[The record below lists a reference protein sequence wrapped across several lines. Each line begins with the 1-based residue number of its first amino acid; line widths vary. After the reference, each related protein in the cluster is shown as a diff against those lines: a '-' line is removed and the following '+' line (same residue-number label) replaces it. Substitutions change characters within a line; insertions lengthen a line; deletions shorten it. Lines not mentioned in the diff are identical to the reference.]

1 MSVAVESPKPGNRE
15 ATIDACEQCF
25 DAVIIGGGISGAC
38 LYDRMC
44 REGYR
49 VLLVDRADFGSG
61 TSQASAMMIWGGL
74 LYLRQLDFG
83 TVWKLSRARDD
94 LIVTPGAPVRAQRFR
109 YIPELSGRHN
119 AFRIRAAL
127 WLYWL
132 LGRRRRR
139 VPRAENSY
147 PEKAFMRSNR
157 FGGSHV
163 YEEGVL
169 ETSDCRFVLE
179 WILPHGPPDHCALN
193 YCALEHAAYRDGR
206 WHLELTDRH
215 HDRQLHV
222 SAKMLINAAGVW
234 TDRIHRLC
242 GLTSPYKHV
251 FSKGVFIA
259 IPRPDEHDDSLIFDM
274 GEHGDGQTFHP
285 WGPVSLW
292 GPTETAVDSLES
304 GFRIDVEDVRF
315 LLAQINM
322 NLHLSVD
329 AGDIV
334 SLRCGIRPLAVKRDY
349 SAQRYPLELSRQ
361 HRVHH
366 DRTNAAIALYGGK
379 LTSCRELAS
388 QVMAR
393 LKSQLRPSGAA
404 TPEGH
409 NEDVEA
415 TQPNS
420 KRVAEPSWCR
430 DNELCLTL
438 DDYLRRRSNIAQW
451 VPRCGLGRDDSNLE
465 EVRAAA
471 RAIEGERADASVEG
485 YRCRVREEHDT
496 LLASV

>member
-1 MSVAVESPKPGNRE
+1 MTIAFECPLRE
-15 ATIDACEQCF
+15 AAIDACARRF
-25 DAVIIGGGISGAC
+25 DAVIIGGGITGAS

-49 VLLVDRADFGSG
+49 VLLVDRGDFGSG

-94 LIVTPGAPVRAQRFR
+94 LIVAPGSLARTQRFR
-109 YIPELSGRHN
+109 YIPALDRGN
-119 AFRIRAAL
+119 AFQIRAAL

-132 LGRRRRR
+132 LGRRRRSI
-139 VPRAENSY
+139 PSTENTY
-147 PEKAFMRSNR
+147 PEQAFLRSKL
-157 FGGSHV
+157 FGHSHV

-179 WILPHGPPDHCALN
+179 WILPHHPPDHCALN
-193 YCALEHAAYRDGR
+193 YCALERAAYRDNR

-215 HDRQLHV
+215 RGRGLSV

-234 TDRIHRLC
+234 TDRIQQLC
-242 GLTSPYKHV
+242 GLTSPYKHM

-259 IPRPDEHDDSLIFDM
+259 IPLPAGHNASLIFDLD
-274 GEHGDGQTFHP
+274 EQGDAQTFHP

-292 GPTETAVDSLES
+292 GPTETAVGSLEN
-304 GFRIDVEDVRF
+304 GFRVEADDIRS
-315 LLAQINM
+315 LLAQANK
-322 NLHLSVD
+322 NLNLNVD
-329 AGDIV
+329 TSDIV
-334 SLRCGIRPLAVKRDY
+334 SLRCGIRPLAVKRGY
-349 SAQRYPLELSRQ
+349 SADHHPFELSRK
-361 HRVHH
+361 HLVHH
-366 DRTNAAIALYGGK
+366 DRANAAVAIYGGK
-379 LTSCRELAS
+379 LTSCRELARG
-388 QVMAR
+388 VVAR
-393 LKSQLRPSGAA
+393 LKSQLRPSG
-404 TPEGH
+404 TPTSDGDAETIQGG
-409 NEDVEA
+409 DKCV
-415 TQPNS
+415 S
-420 KRVAEPSWCR
+420 EPSWCR

-465 EVRAAA
+465 EVIAAA
-471 RAIEGERADASVEG
+471 RAIEGERADASVER
-485 YRCRVREEHDT
+485 YRSRVREEYDT

>member
-1 MSVAVESPKPGNRE
+1 MTVTAERPQRGDRE
-15 ATIDACEQCF
+15 ATIDACAQCF
-25 DAVIIGGGISGAC
+25 DVAIIGGGISGAC

-74 LYLRQLDFG
+74 LYLRQFDFG
-83 TVWKLSRARDD
+83 TVWKLSGARDD
-94 LIVTPGAPVRAQRFR
+94 LIVATGLPIRTQRFR
-109 YIPELSGRHN
+109 YIPALDRGHN
-119 AFRIRAAL
+119 AFKIRAAL

-132 LGRRRRR
+132 LGRRRRCA
-139 VPRAENSY
+139 PSAENTY
-147 PEKAFMRSNR
+147 PEQAFMRAKL
-157 FGGSHV
+157 FGRSHV

-179 WILPHGPPDHCALN
+179 WILPHRPPDHCALN
-193 YCALEHAAYRDGR
+193 YCALESAAHRDSR
-206 WHLELTDRH
+206 WHLELVDRH
-215 HDRQLHV
+215 LGGELKV
-222 SAKMLINAAGVW
+222 SAKMLVNAAGVW
-234 TDRIHRLC
+234 TDRIHQLC

-259 IPRPDEHDDSLIFDM
+259 IPRPAEHDDSLIFDM

-292 GPTETAVDSLES
+292 GPTETAVDSPES
-304 GFRIDVEDVRF
+304 GFRVAAGDVRF
-315 LLAQINM
+315 LLAQANK
-322 NLHLSVD
+322 NLNVNID
-329 AGDIV
+329 ASDIV
-334 SLRCGIRPLAVKRDY
+334 SLRCGIRPLAVKRGY
-349 SAQRYPLELSRQ
+349 SAGRHPLDCSRK
-361 HRVHH
+361 HLVHH
-366 DRTNAAIALYGGK
+366 DRANAAIAIYGGK

-388 QVMAR
+388 EIMAR
-393 LKSQLRPSGAA
+393 LKAQLRPSG
-404 TPEGH
+404 T
-409 NEDVEA
+409 
-415 TQPNS
+415 PNS
-420 KRVAEPSWCR
+420 DCYTALQGADKLAPEPSWCR

-451 VPRCGLGRDDSNLE
+451 VPRRGLGRDDSNLD

-471 RAIEGERADASVEG
+471 RAIEGERANAALER
-485 YRCRVREEHDT
+485 YRSRVREEYDA